1 MAASQKPD
9 EKPSSQ
15 GKDKTDP
22 AAGPAAEPTA
32 LAPAPAPLS
41 PAPGPEVGV
50 VSTAGLKGRHEP
62 QLAGVNAELDRDELF
77 AAARAK
83 APSLTREFV
92 DQMGL
97 DDEHLAAIA
106 RGEVPPPPTP
116 GPLYTTDMYL
126 TAAGFQQTPPGVPPE
141 DVGKGTI
148 TR

>member
-1 MAASQKPD
+1 MAVTQKQT
-9 EKPSSQ
+9 E
-15 GKDKTDP
+15 DKT
-22 AAGPAAEPTA
+22 AAAAAPTA

-41 PAPGPEVGV
+41 PAPGPVVGA
-50 VSTAGLKGRHEP
+50 VSTAGLKGRHDP
-62 QLAGVNAELDRDELF
+62 APAGVTADLDRAGLL
-77 AAARAK
+77 AAAQAK
-83 APSLTREFV
+83 APSLTNEFV
-92 DQMGL
+92 DAMGL